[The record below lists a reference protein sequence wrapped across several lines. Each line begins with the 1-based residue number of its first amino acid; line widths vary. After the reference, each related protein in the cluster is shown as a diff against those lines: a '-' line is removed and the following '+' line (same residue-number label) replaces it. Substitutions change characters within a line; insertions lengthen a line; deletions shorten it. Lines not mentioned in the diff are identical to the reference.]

1 MIKKNLIFLV
11 FLVIAVLK
19 CESYSPEISG
29 SKTMDYLSFEAYG
42 CIAER
47 DSIDE
52 PYWAWA
58 ITNDSL
64 KFKVMFN
71 THCSALFKDSV
82 NIDNYKIEV
91 FLQDTNNIVSRC
103 VCRHE
108 TMFVFRIKS
117 AGTYDLQFYYKAATS
132 DSYIELIRENLKILN
147 ASSS

>member
-1 MIKKNLIFLV
+1 MKKNLIFLV
-11 FLVIAVLK
+11 FIVIAVLK

-29 SKTMDYLSFEAYG
+29 SKTMDYLSFEEYG

-58 ITNDSL
+58 IINDSL

-82 NIDNYKIEV
+82 HIDNYKIRV
-91 FLQDTNNIVSRC
+91 FLQDTNSIVSRC

-117 AGTYDLQFYYKAATS
+117 AGRHDLQFYYKAAN
-132 DSYIELIRENLKILN
+132 SYVYSEIFSANIQIEKCIF
-147 ASSS
+147 

>member
-1 MIKKNLIFLV
+1 
-11 FLVIAVLK
+11 
-19 CESYSPEISG
+19 
-29 SKTMDYLSFEAYG
+29 
-42 CIAER
+42 
-47 DSIDE
+47 
-52 PYWAWA
+52 
-58 ITNDSL
+58 
-64 KFKVMFN
+64 
-71 THCSALFKDSV
+71 V